1 MLHVHVMCNFKK
13 NPTIY
18 HNVIFVLYFVQSLGD
33 VHVLPKKHISSLS
46 AYLVHDLEVEVFVR
60 ETLIM
65 LYLTF
70 FISAIDDILIS
81 THTLVLE
88 ILKGGFACINLVYCL
103 Q

>member
-1 MLHVHVMCNFKK
+1 
-13 NPTIY
+13 
-18 HNVIFVLYFVQSLGD
+18 
-33 VHVLPKKHISSLS
+33 
-46 AYLVHDLEVEVFVR
+46 
-60 ETLIM
+60 M

-81 THTLVLE
+81 THTLVRE

>member
-13 NPTIY
+13 KTTSY
-18 HNVIFVLYFVQSLGD
+18 RNVIFVLYFVQSLGD

-46 AYLVHDLEVEVFVR
+46 AYLVHYLEVEVFVR

-70 FISAIDDILIS
+70 FISAIDDILIC
-81 THTLVLE
+81 THTLVRE